1 MILFHAL
8 WTWIKDTSPILGM
21 AGSMWVSGTSRDLR
35 HVGMSVES
43 NHLRLIK
50 PDITINRII
59 MLISSDRPVVFL
71 PCEMRFIF
79 SWRLE
84 WNDHERECGAVD
96 RRDPVQI
103 VRARWWLI
111 GPRTNPVKERT
122 LEIIVLLLHP
132 GFDWAYQLPLSPKD
146 GTWETLRTNTIFE
159 KRSEKDSVAKF
170 CMVVWKR
177 RNHVYWDYIS
187 TKHPPQAVNTISDE

>member
-1 MILFHAL
+1 M
-8 WTWIKDTSPILGM
+8 LGM
-21 AGSMWVSGTSRDLR
+21 ARSMWVSGTSRDLR
-35 HVGMSVES
+35 HVGMPVES

-71 PCEMRFIF
+71 PCEKRIIV

-84 WNDHERECGAVD
+84 WNGHGRECGAVD

-111 GPRTNPVKERT
+111 GPPTNPMK
-122 LEIIVLLLHP
+122 
-132 GFDWAYQLPLSPKD
+132 
-146 GTWETLRTNTIFE
+146 
-159 KRSEKDSVAKF
+159 EKDPSNYSPSSSSRFWLSISIDFIAQRWYLRNTTHEHYLWKAF
-170 CMVVWKR
+170 GKRFSCKILHGCMEKK
-177 RNHVYWDYIS
+177 NHVYWDYIS
-187 TKHPPQAVNTISDE
+187 TKRPRQAVNTNSDE